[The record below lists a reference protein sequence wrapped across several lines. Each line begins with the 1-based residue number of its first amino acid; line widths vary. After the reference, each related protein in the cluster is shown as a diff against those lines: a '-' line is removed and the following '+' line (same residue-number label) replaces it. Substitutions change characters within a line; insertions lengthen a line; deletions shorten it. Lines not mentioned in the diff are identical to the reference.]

1 MCKLLTVSGRVFPG
15 SGNWIKDS
23 GGDSGNVNRI
33 QDMPHFEHGCGIR
46 KKAIL
51 GINSLPGRM
60 TVEVR
65 DAGFP

>member
-1 MCKLLTVSGRVFPG
+1 MR
-15 SGNWIKDS
+15 
-23 GGDSGNVNRI
+23 DSGNVNTIR
-33 QDMPHFEHGCGIR
+33 DMPHFEHGCGIG

-60 TVEVR
+60 TAEVR